1 MINRR
6 TLFLAALSLAATAG
20 TALPTE
26 AEAHSY
32 KLGNLEIGHPWSR
45 ATPAGAPTAGAY
57 LKITNNGSTADR
69 LTAAKSP
76 AADKVEIHEMKM
88 EGSIMRMRELE
99 RGLEIPAGA
108 TVKLLRMIF

>member
-45 ATPAGAPTAGAY
+45 ATAPTAPTGAAPRC
-57 LKITNNGSTADR
+57 GAR
-69 LTAAKSP
+69 ASP
-76 AADKVEIHEMKM
+76 RSCRAVY
-88 EGSIMRMRELE
+88 RR
-99 RGLEIPAGA
+99 RP
-108 TVKLLRMIF
+108 